1 MNILTLLSL
10 ATTVSAFCQGRKE
23 INLTAGLPY
32 FLDLEKL
39 LTQGVWRGIRAYCPT
54 IEYFDGSQQTFNS
67 PRILRNEA
75 KSPVSLNQTCD
86 RIKSITAYRDYECR
100 PGDTVI
106 TQFDGTQKYDDST
119 NTLQVFGTVVA
130 PDPRAPP
137 TPCNGMQEC
146 IIS

>member
-23 INLTAGLPY
+23 INFTAGLPY
-32 FLDLEKL
+32 FFDLEKL
-39 LTQGVWRGIRAYCPT
+39 LTQGVVCGIRAYCPT
-54 IEYFDGSQQTFNS
+54 VEYFDGSQQIINS
-67 PRILRNEA
+67 PRILLHEA

-86 RIKSITAYRDYECR
+86 KIKSITAYRDYECV

-106 TQFDGTQKYDDST
+106 TKIDGTQKYDDST
-119 NTLQVFGTVVA
+119 NTLQVFGTVKY
-130 PDPRAPP
+130 PKPRAPP